1 MIFKKDNFALGALLG
16 FVGPLIGLLIFKF
29 TKFAEISFLDTI
41 KYMYLEQGHKTLS
54 VAMSL
59 ALLVNA
65 VLFTIYINGKKDKTA
80 KGIFVLTCVYGL
92 AILLIKTFS

>member
-1 MIFKKDNFALGALLG
+1 MIFKKDNFGLGALLG
-16 FVGPLIGLLIFKF
+16 FIGPLIGLLIFKL
-29 TKFAEISFLDTI
+29 TKFADISLINTI

-54 VAMSL
+54 VGMSL

-80 KGIFVLTCVYGL
+80 KGIFALTCVYGL